1 MVGRGSAARRNLSQS
16 IRDSIWTRPVVL
28 QRSRNSHVVSTS
40 CFTTGNSTPPFVAST
55 MIGCDEMENCSC
67 PSRRAEMKKMQP
79 SVDNVKFNENSSCS
93 CQQMAIRSLL
103 FSQVLHYKCIAR
115 SNSVLTSTRGPTN
128 FTRYT
133 HYTMY
138 RWFACV

>member
-79 SVDNVKFNENSSCS
+79 SVDNVKFNENRWKPRYCEIGYYSFPSDEWNMHC
-93 CQQMAIRSLL
+93 L
-103 FSQVLHYKCIAR
+103 FRVDER
-115 SNSVLTSTRGPTN
+115 PPN
-128 FTRYT
+128 
-133 HYTMY
+133 
-138 RWFACV
+138 

>member
-79 SVDNVKFNENSSCS
+79 SVDNVKFNENRVSVRFHAVPSITS
-93 CQQMAIRSLL
+93 NERRGRKM
-103 FSQVLHYKCIAR
+103 HGGIANR
-115 SNSVLTSTRGPTN
+115 L
-128 FTRYT
+128 
-133 HYTMY
+133 
-138 RWFACV
+138 AE